1 MIDIFSNHLNK
12 QIFKV
17 SSNIKIYRDEE
28 ATIIEKINSNDN
40 SITEN
45 EDKIKLGEIIIKDS
59 KYFYKPN
66 LKESFYPDLNT
77 TTSDSNP
84 ENYSWL
90 IYKGERIPINK
101 NKYRIKEGDVI
112 KLGREWLFIREI
124 YISNATKKKLK
135 IKNREILK
143 GGIKKIFS
151 CHSLANKEF
160 NIQEDFIIMEN
171 NDTEEDKDEEINE
184 KKFVTENEETS
195 RNLKQ
200 IVIKDN
206 IKYELLLKDKVI
218 KEKKDKNIDVNNTNK
233 KTKICRI
240 CYIEEY
246 DKINNPLI
254 KPCKCSGSMKY
265 IHYDCLLRW
274 IKTKIIDKKDT
285 FYTNDFSSVYSLGII
300 ECELCKSK
308 LPDYIRHKN
317 EIYSLLNF
325 DKKFDEDINLN
336 YKGEKNN
343 KRRKENKNSY
353 VIFDLINPTKTEN
366 RFRFFVKFNENNIIR
381 IGRGLENQLV
391 LNDISVSR
399 NHCQLRINNDGS
411 ILLEDNHSKFGS
423 LVLIQKEIEILK
435 GQNLN
440 VQVSTNYLTF
450 SLKKRENFFSCC
462 NAEEIDEKN
471 NYEKLNSLSIKYNKY
486 DGILNESITPENSD
500 KEEENEPEI
509 QQDKEI
515 DFKNGMGMV
524 DKKEDDNKSDDLII
538 FNTEKRKRN
547 KRHIENSNFDSIYN
561 GSTLMLKE
569 NQSKERINLGTN
581 NINNIKIIRQGIKDM
596 NKNIIDDI
604 KSENIIISEGE
615 ENKSNKEK

>member
-1 MIDIFSNHLNK
+1 MIDVFSNHLNK

-124 YISNATKKKLK
+124 YVSNATKKKLK

-151 CHSLANKEF
+151 CHSQANKEL
-160 NIQEDFIIMEN
+160 NIHEDFIIMEN

-353 VIFDLINPTKTEN
+353 VIFDLINPAKTEN